1 MIISIMA
8 GGPESLWPD
17 LARYK
22 VMTDL
27 WIGVDRGVWAL
38 LENGIDPKCAF
49 GDFDSVSQDEYKVI
63 AQRLQQVNLY
73 SSEKDETDLEIAFHW
88 AIDQKPSEI
97 HILGATGGRMDHF
110 LGNIQL
116 LQKESILPIHA
127 DIDIYIVDRQNI
139 FTVKT
144 AGSYE
149 VTALKDKKY
158 VSFLPVTTA
167 VTGITL
173 TGFKYPL
180 SDRSLEIGSTLCI
193 SNELI
198 SESGNV
204 SFKEGILMMVR
215 SRD

>member
-8 GGPESLWPD
+8 GGPQSLWPE
-17 LARYK
+17 LASYK
-22 VMTDL
+22 EMTDV
-27 WIGVDRGVWAL
+27 WVGVDRGVLAL
-38 LENGIDPKCAF
+38 LESGIEPQYGF
-49 GDFDSVSQDEYKVI
+49 GDFDSVSQGEYKEIV
-63 AQRLQQVNLY
+63 QRLQHINLY
-73 SSEKDETDLEIAFHW
+73 SSEKDETDLELAFNW
-88 AIDQKPSEI
+88 AINQKPSEI
-97 HILGATGGRMDHF
+97 HILGATGGRIDHF

-116 LQKESILPIHA
+116 LQKESILPLHA
-127 DIDIYIVDRQNI
+127 DMDIYIVDRQNL

-149 VTALKDKKY
+149 VPALEDKKY
-158 VSFLPVTTA
+158 VSFLPVTSE

-173 TGFKYPL
+173 RGFKYPL
-180 SDRSLEIGSTLCI
+180 RDRSLEIGSTLCI

-198 SESGNV
+198 SDSGNV